1 MEVES
6 RNQKLKEMEAKYKSL
21 ILVENKFKYAIMVKL
36 DRIKELKKYLNRALD
51 SDYIKFKDASGC
63 AHIRLMLK
71 SNNSFC
77 MVCKTG

>member
-36 DRIKELKKYLNRALD
+36 DRIKELKKYLNSL
-51 SDYIKFKDASGC
+51 KKVEASLSQG
-63 AHIRLMLK
+63 
-71 SNNSFC
+71 
-77 MVCKTG
+77 

>member
-36 DRIKELKKYLNRALD
+36 DRIKELKKYLNSL
-51 SDYIKFKDASGC
+51 KKVEASLSEG
-63 AHIRLMLK
+63 
-71 SNNSFC
+71 
-77 MVCKTG
+77 